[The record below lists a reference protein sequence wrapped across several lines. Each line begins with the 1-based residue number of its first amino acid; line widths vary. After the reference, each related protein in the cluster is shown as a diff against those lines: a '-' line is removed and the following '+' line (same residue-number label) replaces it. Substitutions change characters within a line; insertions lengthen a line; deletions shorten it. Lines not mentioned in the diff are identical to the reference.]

1 MFRREILLHW
11 NSTHFLSYIPI
22 PIPIPIPLPFI
33 FTGITLVSLQV
44 PFPNLQ
50 LKTSLFMEGRP
61 PPDLEPQNQQE
72 EEEVVV
78 FLLQKILIITQLQL
92 KIVCIFLVYPLM
104 KVETVTV

>member
-1 MFRREILLHW
+1 MFRRQILLHW

-22 PIPIPIPLPFI
+22 LFHSLPFI
-33 FTGITLVSLQV
+33 FTGITLISLQV

-78 FLLQKILIITQLQL
+78 FLLQKILIITQLKL
-92 KIVCIFLVYPLM
+92 KVLCIFLVYPLM